1 MVPVDPFLY
10 VGNSML
16 NELRRFEISVVP
28 LKHGGKEDTSPWMM
42 NTGRGERVWEWWSG
56 FEADSAWPAPF
67 DKDLVKFKKAYQVGS
82 DDASIQNAIM
92 LHGSFTAQM
101 NVYSCSPHLRLW
113 RRKW

>member
-1 MVPVDPFLY
+1 
-10 VGNSML
+10 
-16 NELRRFEISVVP
+16 
-28 LKHGGKEDTSPWMM
+28 MM
-42 NTGRGERVWEWWSG
+42 NTGRGERVWEWWIG

-113 RRKW
+113 RRKWQTVLARG